1 MFVGKGAIQRS
12 HVKPIPVIRC
22 PYTAYSIL
30 RICKFMFIGIINDP
44 SVSGKFMFI
53 RIINTALADEY
64 GTGWSELV
72 QAPVRTPLQLCND
85 DACFAGCGRFHP
97 AVEEPATPVV
107 IDVWGRQ
114 FQLLKCSGVGGVYF
128 EPWCSTAAR
137 LKPPSSSGC
146 RVPLVRT

>member
-1 MFVGKGAIQRS
+1 
-12 HVKPIPVIRC
+12 
-22 PYTAYSIL
+22 
-30 RICKFMFIGIINDP
+30 MFIGIINDP

-53 RIINTALADEY
+53 RIINAALADEY

-72 QAPVRTPLQLCND
+72 QAPVRTLIHAVAPLQLCND

-97 AVEEPATPVV
+97 AVEEPVTPVV

-128 EPWCSTAAR
+128 EPWCSNGRQTEASFVVWLPGASGEDMKHKAR
-137 LKPPSSSGC
+137 TFDKTVGIALQIWSPCSRQG
-146 RVPLVRT
+146 